1 MHAVYLEELNH
12 FVATGCTLGE
22 GGTCGQ
28 ELAEPENRTPGHNSP
43 SSSTVGFGHGA
54 GIGTLLVL
62 VAVLWSRAARFGW
75 SWSRD
80 RKGRLRLQLSVL
92 KKRNYQNFEHNVK

>member
-62 VAVLWSRAARFGW
+62 IAVLWSR
-75 SWSRD
+75 SRPVWME
-80 RKGRLRLQLSVL
+80 L
-92 KKRNYQNFEHNVK
+92 EP